1 MSKPS
6 WDDAPEWANYRARDQ
21 YSGWWWYELKPIWDN
36 ENEEWDRQDNSRY
49 LRGTVD
55 WGHYSDGANSLEARP

>member
-21 YSGWWWYELKPIWDN
+21 YSGWWWYELNPIWDN
-36 ENEEWDRQDNSRY
+36 ENEEWDTQYDSKAIRASAGFERI
-49 LRGTVD
+49 
-55 WGHYSDGANSLEARP
+55 GAKNSLGARP